1 MKRAFQLTLAAAL
14 VLLSVSAYAE
24 EPDQAQIDFA
34 NGLFQ
39 RKLYKEAVEEYQNY
53 LKKYPQGRHV
63 PAALYRLGEAAYAA
77 GKYEPALDAFNKF
90 LALESEF
97 ALKQRAT
104 MSRAEVLYFL
114 KKPADAAL
122 AIEPLMAESVP
133 IEIRT
138 RAFYFLGK
146 INTESKNFDA
156 ALSAFKKLI
165 ELAPDSALTP
175 YARFQSA
182 FVRLQRGEL
191 EPAAVELSA
200 IASSNAEPGL
210 RAEARFRAAE
220 AYDKLGWF
228 DAAVTAYKQL
238 QDESPDSAYMQYA
251 KFGYAWALYHA
262 GKYADAAGAAQAL
275 LQEKAATPDAVGM
288 QYLLA
293 NCLQQQQQYDDAIVK
308 YREIVEKYKDSPF
321 VPKAHYKIGWCLYL
335 TGKINEAKTEISAF
349 LQTPGEPALVGDAAF
364 LLGTIMAAQ
373 GDYESAYDE
382 FRLVAEK
389 YPDSEFGAEALFK
402 GGECVAQLGRT
413 NEAAKIFEEFAQKY
427 PSNPLTEQA
436 ILRSGDADFAS
447 ASFDAAIEKYK
458 KILEKPADATVEQDT
473 LYRLA
478 ITYHNKKDFKS
489 SAETFQKYLE
499 KFPTGRHASEARVR
513 CGDYY
518 LRDLKDAVKA
528 IEFYNAALAADSKSE
543 FAGRALKGVALARY
557 ETKDYDAACDLFLR
571 LMTEFPKVNLNEDSY
586 AWVGE
591 KCFDG
596 QKWDQAA
603 LAFKSLLAAKP
614 DYPNP
619 ERVRM
624 KIAQCIEASGKTKEA
639 MDAYLAVVNAAPK
652 SATAIEARF
661 RIAQMQE
668 KAGKKEEAF
677 KLFEQV
683 ANTDTGDTAARARFH
698 LGELYEA
705 KNDFDAAARSY
716 MRVAILFLHEELS
729 PESLLRAG
737 QCFEKAGSAEQARK
751 SYEELIRDY
760 PNSGQ
765 AANAKQAL
773 AKLG

>member
-1 MKRAFQLTLAAAL
+1 MKRALLLVLAAL
-14 VLLSVSAYAE
+14 FVLSFPVRAE

-39 RKLYKEAVEEYQNY
+39 RKFYKEAVEEYQNY
-53 LKKYPQGRHV
+53 LKQYPQGKNV
-63 PAALYRLGEAAYAA
+63 PTALYRLGEAAYAA
-77 GKYEPALDAFNKF
+77 QQYEPALDAFNKF
-90 LALESEF
+90 LAGEADP

-114 KKPADAAL
+114 KRPADAAL
-122 AIEPLMAESVP
+122 AIEPLTSDKVP
-133 IEIRT
+133 LEIRT
-138 RAFYFLGK
+138 RALYFFGK
-146 INTESKNFDA
+146 INTESKNYDA
-156 ALSAFKKLI
+156 ALNAFKKLTEI
-165 ELAPDSALTP
+165 APENSLAP
-175 YARFQSA
+175 YARFQTA

-238 QDESPDSAYMQYA
+238 QDESPGSTYVQYS
-251 KFGYAWALYHA
+251 KFGCAWALYHA
-262 GKYADAAGAAQAL
+262 GKYAEAAGAAQTL
-275 LQEKAATPDAVGM
+275 LQENAASPDAAGM

-293 NCLQQQQQYDDAIVK
+293 NCLQQQQKYDEAAAK
-308 YREIVEKYKDSPF
+308 YREIIDKYKDSPF
-321 VPKAHYKIGWCLYL
+321 VAKSHYKIGWCLYL
-335 TGKINEAKTEISAF
+335 TGKINEAKAEVSAF
-349 LQTPGEPALVGDAAF
+349 LQTPGDPALVGDAAF

-413 NEAAKIFEEFAQKY
+413 DEAAKIFEEFAQKY

-436 ILRSGDADFAS
+436 I
-447 ASFDAAIEKYK
+447 DAAVNKYK

-478 ITYHNKKDFKS
+478 ITYHNMKNYQA

-499 KFPTGRHASEARVR
+499 KYSTGSRASEARVR
-513 CGDYY
+513 CGDYF
-518 LRDLKDAVKA
+518 LRDAKDAVKA
-528 IEFYNAALAADSKSE
+528 IEFYNAALNAEPKGE

-571 LMTEFPKVNLNEDSY
+571 LMTEFPTVTLNEDSY

-591 KCFDG
+591 KCFDA
-596 QKWDQAA
+596 QKWEQAA
-603 LAFKSLLAAKP
+603 LAFRSLLAAKP
-614 DYPNP
+614 DYANP

-624 KIAQCIEASGKTKEA
+624 KIAQCFDASGKAKEA
-639 MDAYLAVVNAAPK
+639 MEAYQAVVNAAPK
-652 SATAIEARF
+652 SASAVEARF
-661 RIAQMQE
+661 NIAQIQE
-668 KAGKKEEAF
+668 KAGKADEAF
-677 KLFEQV
+677 KMFEEV
-683 ANTDTGDTAARARFH
+683 ANTNTGDTAARARFH
-698 LGELYEA
+698 LGELSEA

-716 MRVAILFLHEELS
+716 MRVAILFLHEKLS
-729 PESLLRAG
+729 PESLWRAG
-737 QCFEKAGSAEQARK
+737 QCFEKAGSADQAKK

-760 PNSGQ
+760 PDSQQ